1 MKKIRNTKKG
11 AYIRGGLAGIGI
23 GSLLSHVI
31 VFFTVFKNPVKKWKK
46 DRYDCAIVCG
56 WPAKEDG
63 RASEIMKVRVEKAVD
78 LWREGKVS
86 MLIFSGAAVKNDH
99 IEAQIM
105 KEYAE
110 SLGVPEDVIYTEEVS
125 VSTYHNMMH
134 SKPLMER
141 CGAKDCVVVTN
152 GWHLRKAD
160 HYARK
165 FGMDYVMCAAD
176 EPEDEKITD
185 TIRRY
190 IGTNLAM
197 YCNFY
202 RGLY

>member
-1 MKKIRNTKKG
+1 MRKIKNTKKG
-11 AYIRGGLAGIGI
+11 AYIRGGLAGICI

-31 VFFTVFKNPVKKWKK
+31 VFLTVFKNPVKKWKK
-46 DRYDCAIVCG
+46 DSYDCAIVCG
-56 WPAKEDG
+56 WPAEADG
-63 RASEIMKVRVEKAVD
+63 RASEVMKVRVKKAVD

-86 MLIFSGAAVKNDH
+86 MLIFSGAAVKNEH
-99 IEAQIM
+99 TEAQIM

-110 SLGVPEDVIYTEEVS
+110 SLGVPGEAIYTEKMS
-125 VSTYHNMMH
+125 VSTYHNMMY

-141 CGAKDCVVVTN
+141 CGAKDCVVVTS

-176 EPEDEKITD
+176 EPEGEKITD

-190 IGTNLAM
+190 VGTNLAM
-197 YCNFY
+197 YRNFY